1 MIGIGELSL
10 QPSLADDSVPCTY
23 DFDYDRD
30 VDGSDLAE
38 FATEFGYELDLEDLA
53 LFAQEFGKD
62 DCLISIN
69 FTHVPEYPNPGNEN
83 LEGNVTGVNPDDYFV
98 AVYIRVEDVW
108 WTKPYYA
115 SPKRPIKA
123 DGTWICDIT
132 TGGNDRYA
140 TEVAAYLLPEGEGP
154 PICGPCCKLPEIPEA
169 VAFCHKIIKEPRT
182 VSFAGY
188 DWKVKLRDFP
198 AGPGPN
204 YFSDREEDVWV
215 DEQGLHLTISERNGD
230 WYCSEVIL
238 DASFGYGS
246 YIFQTQGRVDII
258 DPMMVLGLFTW
269 DTEACDEHY
278 REMDI
283 EFTRWGNAGEYTN
296 AQYVVHPC
304 SQCPGCGDRCTRFRV
319 DLTDEESDLTHYL
332 VWQSDTV
339 EFRTYCGKHSD
350 SYPIAGCFIG
360 AGEVRINDE
369 PVTVDDY
376 GGYRKDVVLTYGL
389 NIVAA
394 THDGRHVFDTHG
406 NVYQTSDHTL
416 ACEPLPFSQ
425 SAVYPVFSSDD
436 IFCYAGTKKIRF
448 ADRTESFGGLL
459 LLLPMATSDMP
470 LPIPGLKGP

>member
-1 MIGIGELSL
+1 MRKR
-10 QPSLADDSVPCTY
+10 SVQIEPKI
-23 DFDYDRD
+23 
-30 VDGSDLAE
+30 
-38 FATEFGYELDLEDLA
+38 
-53 LFAQEFGKD
+53 AQ
-62 DCLISIN
+62 L
-69 FTHVPEYPNPGNEN
+69 
-83 LEGNVTGVNPDDYFV
+83 
-98 AVYIRVEDVW
+98 R
-108 WTKPYYA
+108 
-115 SPKRPIKA
+115 
-123 DGTWICDIT
+123 
-132 TGGNDRYA
+132 
-140 TEVAAYLLPEGEGP
+140 
-154 PICGPCCKLPEIPEA
+154 CKLPEIAEA
-169 VAFCHKIIKEPRT
+169 VAFCRQSIKESRSI
-182 VSFAGY
+182 SFAGY

-204 YFSDREEDVWV
+204 YFSDREEDLWV
-215 DEQGLHLTISERNGD
+215 DEQGLHVTISERTGN
-230 WYCSEVIL
+230 WYCTEVIL
-238 DASFGYGS
+238 DDSFGYGS
-246 YIFQTQGRVDII
+246 YIFQTQGRVDNI

-269 DTEACDEHY
+269 DTEACEEHY